1 MKTPSDDL
9 FQLIK
14 SLTRQEKRYFKL
26 YASRHAIEGQNKY
39 VLLFDAIDQQES
51 YDEAAIKE
59 QFEHE
64 AFVRQ
69 LHVVKNYLYQNILN
83 SLRHFHESQAGDKF
97 HTEMRHAV
105 LLFNKGLYQ
114 QSEKALNKAKKLA
127 TENEHFLQLL
137 EVYRWEHQI
146 AHSRNDF
153 NMLEDYVENGLQSE
167 FDLIEKY
174 RNFLEFQALNDRV
187 FIPYW
192 KKGAIRNESEKAA
205 LKQLFEEPLFQSADH
220 AQSFNA
226 RYFYFNAR
234 FSFHFFIGELKE
246 SYGYVQ
252 QLVALFEK
260 LDRRKIKGKLV
271 RYFSSSLINLYIVQ
285 QRLGLFEEIPQTLE
299 KLRNVPAESPD
310 QKRRLF
316 VRSFNL
322 EVDLYLST
330 GQFAKGVQQIAP
342 LEQMFEQYRTSVDK
356 QQRLGV
362 YYNLA
367 YLYFGAGSHDHALD
381 WINYLLQDPD
391 LKTREDIHC
400 FGRILNLIIHYE
412 LGNDQLLEYAVQSTS
427 RFLSRR
433 KRLFKVESIMLKLMR
448 RYPKWLTNQDKAK
461 GFNELLAEMKRL
473 KKDEFERRAF
483 EYFDFIAWLESKVK
497 QVPLA
502 AIVAEQQQKKAAT
515 L

>member
-1 MKTPSDDL
+1 MKTPSEDL

-26 YASRHAIEGQNKY
+26 YAARHAIEGQNKY
-39 VLLFDAIDQQES
+39 ALLFDAIDAQET
-51 YDEAAIKE
+51 YDEAAIRE
-59 QFEHE
+59 RFQDE

-83 SLRHFHESQAGDKF
+83 SLRHFHESQSEDRF
-97 HTEMRHAV
+97 NIEMRHAE
-105 LLFNKGLYQ
+105 LLFNKGLYK
-114 QSEKALNKAKKLA
+114 QSEKALGKAKALA
-127 TENEHFLQLL
+127 TEHEHFLQLL

-153 NMLEDYVENGLQSE
+153 KMLTEYVEKGIEEE
-167 FDLIEKY
+167 FVLIARY
-174 RNFLEFQALNDRV
+174 QNFLEFQALNDRV

-192 KKGAIRNESEKAA
+192 QKGAIRNESEKAA
-205 LKQLFEEPLFQSADH
+205 LRRLFAEPKFQSADH

-226 RYFYFNAR
+226 RYFYYNAR
-234 FSFHFFIGELKE
+234 FSYHFFIGELAE
-246 SYGYVQ
+246 SYEYVQ
-252 QLVALFEK
+252 QLVALFEN
-260 LDRRKIKGKLV
+260 LDRKRLKGKLV
-271 RYFSSSLINLYIVQ
+271 RYFSSALINLYIVQ
-285 QRLGLFEEIPQTLE
+285 QRLGLFEEIPQTLA

-330 GQFAKGVQQIAP
+330 GQFTKGIAQISP
-342 LEQMFEQYRTSVDK
+342 LEQVFQEYLSAVDK

-367 YLYFGAGSHDHALD
+367 YLYFGAGDYNRALD
-381 WINYLLQDPD
+381 WINLLLQDPD

-400 FGRILNLIIHYE
+400 FGRILHLIIHYE
-412 LGNDQLLEYAVQSTS
+412 LGNDQLLEYAVQSAS

-433 KRLFKVESIMLKLMR
+433 QRLFQVESIMLKLMR
-448 RYPKWLTNQDKAK
+448 RYPRWLTNRDKK
-461 GFNELLAEMKRL
+461 RGFRELLQEMQVL
-473 KKDEFERRAF
+473 NTDEFERRAF
-483 EYFDFIAWLESKVK
+483 EYFDFIAWLESKV
-497 QVPLA
+497 
-502 AIVAEQQQKKAAT
+502 QQQSFAEIT
-515 L
+515 RQRHTG

>member
-9 FQLIK
+9 FQLIQ

-39 VLLFDAIDQQES
+39 VLLFDAIEQQEE
-51 YDEAAIKE
+51 YDEASIKE
-59 QFEHE
+59 IFKDE
-64 AFVRQ
+64 AFVNQ

-83 SLRHFHESQAGDKF
+83 SLRQFHESQSEDKF
-97 HTEMRHAV
+97 HTEMRHAA

-153 NMLEDYVENGLQSE
+153 VMLEDYVEQGIQDELE
-167 FDLIEKY
+167 LIEKY

-205 LKQLFEEPLFQSADH
+205 LRQLFDKPLFQSADH

-234 FSFHFFIGELKE
+234 FSYHFFIGELAE
-246 SYGYVQ
+246 SYQYVQ

-271 RYFSSSLINLYIVQ
+271 RYFSSALINLYIVQ
-285 QRLGLFEEIPQTLE
+285 QRLGRFEEIPETLE
-299 KLRNVPAESPD
+299 KLRNMPADSPD

-330 GQFAKGVQQIAP
+330 GQFNKGVQQISP
-342 LEQMFEQYRTSVDK
+342 LENLFNEYRASVDK

-362 YYNLA
+362 FYNLA
-367 YLYFGAGSHDHALD
+367 YLYFGAGNYNHALD
-381 WINYLLQDPD
+381 WINLLLQDPD

-412 LGNDQLLEYAVQSTS
+412 LGNDQLLEYAVQSTT

-433 KRLFKVESIMLKLMR
+433 QRLFQVEAIMLKLMR
-448 RYPKWLTNQDKAK
+448 RYPKWLTIKDKTK
-461 GFNELLAEMKRL
+461 GFQALLDEMQLL

-483 EYFDFIAWLESKVK
+483 EYFDFIAWLESKV
-497 QVPLA
+497 
-502 AIVAEQQQKKAAT
+502 QQRAFAKVVREEKM
-515 L
+515 

>member
-39 VLLFDAIDQQES
+39 VLLFDAIDQQTE
-51 YDEAAIKE
+51 YDEVAIRAKFKD
-59 QFEHE
+59 QG
-64 AFVRQ
+64 FVRQ
-69 LHVVKNYLYQNILN
+69 LHVAKNYLYQSILN
-83 SLRHFHESQAGDKF
+83 SLRHFHESRSEDRF
-97 HTEMRHAV
+97 HTEMRHAA
-105 LLFNKGLYQ
+105 LLFNKGLYN
-114 QSEKALNKAKKLA
+114 QSERALDKAKKLA
-127 TENEHFLQLL
+127 AENEHFLQLL

-153 NMLEDYVENGLQSE
+153 EKLEYYVEQGIREE

-192 KKGAIRNESEKAA
+192 RKGAIRNESEKAA
-205 LKQLFEEPLFQSADH
+205 LRKLFEEPFFQSVDA

-234 FSFHFFIGELKE
+234 FSYHFFIGELE
-246 SYGYVQ
+246 EAYQYVQ
-252 QLVALFEK
+252 QLVALFEN
-260 LDRRKIKGKLV
+260 LDRRRIKGKLV
-271 RYFSSSLINLYIVQ
+271 RYFSSALINLYIVQ
-285 QRLGLFEEIPQTLE
+285 QRLERFEEIPPTLE

-330 GQFAKGVQQIAP
+330 GQFAKGVQQISH
-342 LEQMFEQYRTSVDK
+342 LEQLFRQYRDSVDK

-367 YLYFGAGSHDHALD
+367 YLYFGAQHYHAALD
-381 WINYLLQDPD
+381 WVNLLLQDPD

-433 KRLFKVESIMLKLMR
+433 QRLFQVESIMLKLMR
-448 RYPKWLTNQDKAK
+448 RYPKWLTAKEKEK
-461 GFNELLAEMKRL
+461 GFRMLLHEMQAL

-483 EYFDFIAWLESKVK
+483 EYFNFTAWLESKV
-497 QVPLA
+497 QQRSF
-502 AIVAEQQQKKAAT
+502 AEVVSRQ
-515 L
+515 